1 MYHVTKMT
9 FAKLPKKAGE
19 KAAPDKSKILDTSQ
33 ITIEG
38 IPLEAYAYIVNGK
51 SALDWLM
58 ERYAVTTDSKSGIT
72 NDPNDWAAE
81 HGKPRSILDL
91 VLSIITVSV
100 KTVEIV
106 KALPKVK
113 FTSEETN

>member
-1 MYHVTKMT
+1 MRFPSKT
-9 FAKLPKKAGE
+9 
-19 KAAPDKSKILDTSQ
+19 DKSKISYNSR

-38 IPLEAYAYIVNGK
+38 IPLEAYDYIVNGK

-81 HGKPRSILDL
+81 HGKPRYILDL
-91 VLSIITVSV
+91 VLSVITVSV
-100 KTVEIV
+100 RTAEIV
-106 KALPKVK
+106 KSLPQVNFGVLGVESGEKEAR
-113 FTSEETN
+113 T